1 MKKTLRLLKCP
12 SQGLSLLR
20 GSLRRPQ
27 RCDRAIAPQF
37 TMSFPPG
44 GPWSP
49 ANSSPSWPS
58 SPGWS
63 GGCPGS
69 SPTGDPA
76 PGPVHGLD
84 PSRLLPSHPVQL
96 LGLREARCPSNGQGH
111 VWEPCPSTRCPGS
124 STHVVCPANI
134 HKPGL
139 HARKTRRC
147 VRRQK
152 KRTLAWR

>member
-20 GSLRRPQ
+20 GSLRRPR
-27 RCDRAIAPQF
+27 RCDRGIAPQF

-44 GPWSP
+44 GPWYP

-76 PGPVHGLD
+76 PGPVQGLD
-84 PSRLLPSHPVQL
+84 PSRLLPSRPVQL
-96 LGLREARCPSNGQGH
+96 LGLREAQCPSNGRGM
-111 VWEPCPSTRCPGS
+111 CGN
-124 STHVVCPANI
+124 PAQVRAVLAAP
-134 HKPGL
+134 HML
-139 HARKTRRC
+139 C
-147 VRRQK
+147 VRPTHTSPGFTFGKQDGV
-152 KRTLAWR
+152 